1 MIGVCTNNVQKGEQH
16 EGQGLN
22 DPTLTIQ
29 EEKEIA
35 IEILKQHLHWQI
47 ANPPS
52 PEEIPILELIGPVQ
66 KSKRRM
72 VRKLLRKQL

>member
-1 MIGVCTNNVQKGEQH
+1 MKDRN
-16 EGQGLN
+16 LN

-35 IEILKQHLHWQI
+35 IKIMKQQIRWQM
-47 ANPPS
+47 ANPLP
-52 PEEIPILELIGPVQ
+52 PEEIPILEVIGPVQ

>member
-1 MIGVCTNNVQKGEQH
+1 MKD
-16 EGQGLN
+16 LD

-29 EEKEIA
+29 EEKEIV
-35 IEILKQHLHWQI
+35 IEILKQHLRWQI
-47 ANPPS
+47 ENPPS
-52 PEEIPILELIGPVQ
+52 SEEVPILELIGPVQ

>member
-1 MIGVCTNNVQKGEQH
+1 MCTNNAQKEEAMKQKD
-16 EGQGLN
+16 LT

-29 EEKEIA
+29 EQKEIA
-35 IEILKQHLHWQI
+35 IEILQQHLRWQM
-47 ANPPS
+47 ANPLP
-52 PEEIPILELIGPVQ
+52 PEEIPILEVIGPVQ